1 MDNLKYESILNDS
14 KYLKI
19 EDREGQFFYNE
30 KNDLVISFL
39 YRYYMENNR
48 RVYFSICSKDE
59 LHKEINFKDLRA
71 RNIDNQSL
79 FFVNYENEELAMT
92 FSFHIDSENKTTEI
106 KLLDKPELEILDI
119 TNEEKFGVQLSF

>member
-1 MDNLKYESILNDS
+1 
-14 KYLKI
+14 
-19 EDREGQFFYNE
+19 
-30 KNDLVISFL
+30 
-39 YRYYMENNR
+39 MENNR